1 MLYSIYPAVKVGP
14 YEFRVG
20 AYGPYMYKTDIKTK
34 KFVSVPA
41 TVDAATLTVKEA
53 DALYKA
59 GLEKKAA
66 AAPAAGWKR
75 ANKNTP

>member
-1 MLYSIYPAVKVGP
+1 
-14 YEFRVG
+14 
-20 AYGPYMYKTDIKTK
+20 MYKTDIKTK